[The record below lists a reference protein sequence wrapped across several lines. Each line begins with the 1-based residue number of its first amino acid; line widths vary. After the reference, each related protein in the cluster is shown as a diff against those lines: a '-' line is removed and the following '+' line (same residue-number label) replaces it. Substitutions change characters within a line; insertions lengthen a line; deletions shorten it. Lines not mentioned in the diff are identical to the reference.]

1 MGSPHPS
8 PVRQGIY
15 LRGPDRR
22 SRLIQLPATFA
33 ALIEK
38 AAFIFDID
46 RNIYDVLIVLAEEE
60 DCEIEEDSL
69 PVLHDRER
77 LLVKAI
83 PRNQTDPGMLGYQSQ
98 NAIAGPSHRLELP
111 AIEPPP
117 APFPTLLDLPPDLS
131 HDNMLVPSSA
141 SQQGQTATSLPSV
154 MKVKTCPNQNQA
166 ARTAKEITTAHTSLN
181 SAHGVAS
188 SARSP
193 TALPTASTGSSTT
206 SSGATVPTR
215 RKRDIRKERKKHAE
229 RTIAREKAAIE
240 AEEAAAAAAAAA
252 RADASSSSSQ
262 GQSIQS
268 IGGKGEAGGTLN
280 GDQSRRRI
288 SFVGLP
294 DESEES
300 SEAGQKEKG
309 LPSDGST
316 MAKNEIAVSPS
327 GNALKAVWD
336 PDDSGEESQESPA
349 KKRKLNAEAALASRR
364 QQQPLPPSQQEQ
376 QQRQAPPQRQLEQ
389 VQPQP
394 QQVPQQSKHEGEQ
407 GMQLPV
413 RHSDEHRGSQQLRVQ
428 DQLPSEAQ
436 IRRIDEPQ
444 QSGTG
449 ILSTRQKGKAKETS
463 PEKAAVGSGSAND
476 SSPSMPS
483 AQGRVRSASYKA
495 VTSQPS
501 SDNIIEISED
511 SEEEEFTGISPTRHY
526 SSQSPS
532 QSPNKLV
539 LPRGRPPVDP
549 EKRAEYERIK
559 EEIKRQK
566 LTSPDTIM
574 SPAAS
579 QERRRYS
586 SPSKAGSHTGGRLP
600 SLLGKNTS
608 GSASSSQP
616 IQTSHPGKNTSGSA
630 PSSQPIQTSHPSTT
644 SEDVVGETPPGSPVL
659 QQSVDIVLP
668 PTRRLQLQQL
678 PTPPPSRQAP
688 KKAPA
693 SRGGVGANE
702 HITGTIRH
710 SEIGPKLTAMD
721 IDSGSNGAN
730 LPTSDEPVAMDVDS
744 GPVEASASA
753 SNEGAK
759 KGKQAETAK
768 EDQLIRSSTNLMA
781 AAAASAANRASLP
794 AQASTPAKKS
804 DTNAESTS
812 SVVRVEIPIST
823 TMTGVSTP
831 PASRQPVSAPMS
843 GQASSK
849 PMSLP
854 VANATPSSS
863 TVQASSVAMP
873 STVGVWSATAKVSHS
888 QSSSQASPARQDESA
903 RHPAHSRSETVS
915 SPPVATPS
923 MSLEI
928 AYQAA
933 SNLVEQV
940 VNHPSNDFI
949 NGKSIRDF
957 SRFVN
962 EHPEGRINLLV
973 IRKRVETRYYHG
985 PRYAEWQTENAP
997 LFNFAAE
1004 LNRSWENMRA
1014 FFGPE
1019 SRQAKSVS
1027 ELQTFSSRMLDEWTK
1042 SKKSQG
1048 SRSSSGAVTASTG
1061 SVSGSGSAG
1070 ASTNG
1075 ASASNGSGAGLTAD
1089 GNGRNKRSGNTSGRS
1104 TPVLDAKAIQSAAR
1118 NGGQLPSALGLS
1130 MSTSSSQGS
1139 NGAGGPRAKGTTSTS
1154 TESDTSS
1161 GSQAWQS
1168 WIAKTMPGKLLNKA
1182 LGTSQANTSSGSS
1195 GSGTASNEQNS
1206 SDSSSTVDVRALS
1219 WKDA

>member
-98 NAIAGPSHRLELP
+98 NAIAGPSHRVELP

-117 APFPTLLDLPPDLS
+117 APFPTFLDLPSDLS

-141 SQQGQTATSLPSV
+141 SQQGQTAASLPSV

-215 RKRDIRKERKKHAE
+215 RKRDVRKERKKHAE
-229 RTIAREKAAIE
+229 RTIARERAAIE
-240 AEEAAAAAAAAA
+240 AEEAAAAAA

-300 SEAGQKEKG
+300 SEASEKEKG

-364 QQQPLPPSQQEQ
+364 EQQPLPPSQQEQ
-376 QQRQAPPQRQLEQ
+376 QQQQQAPPQRELEQ

-413 RHSDEHRGSQQLRVQ
+413 RHSDELRGSHQLRVQ
-428 DQLPSEAQ
+428 DQLSSEAQ

-449 ILSTRQKGKAKETS
+449 TLSTRQKGKAKETS
-463 PEKAAVGSGSAND
+463 PEKAAAGSGSANGP
-476 SSPSMPS
+476 SPFMPS
-483 AQGRVRSASYKA
+483 AHGRVRSTSHKA
-495 VTSQPS
+495 VTSPSS

-511 SEEEEFTGISPTRHY
+511 SEEEEFTGISPTRQY

-566 LTSPDTIM
+566 LTSPDTTM

-586 SPSKAGSHTGGRLP
+586 SPSKAGSHAGGRLP

-616 IQTSHPGKNTSGSA
+616 IQTSHP
-630 PSSQPIQTSHPSTT
+630 STT
-644 SEDVVGETPPGSPVL
+644 SKDVVGETPPGSPVL

-710 SEIGPKLTAMD
+710 SETGPKSTAMD

-730 LPTSDEPVAMDVDS
+730 LPTSDEPVAMHVDS
-744 GPVEASASA
+744 GPSASA

-804 DTNAESTS
+804 DTNAESTTP
-812 SVVRVEIPIST
+812 VVRVEIPIST

-849 PMSLP
+849 PMSPP

-873 STVGVWSATAKVSHS
+873 STVGVWSATAKTSHS

-1019 SRQAKSVS
+1019 SKQAKSVS
-1027 ELQTFSSRMLDEWTK
+1027 ELQTFSSRVLDEWTK

-1048 SRSSSGAVTASTG
+1048 SRSNSGAATG
-1061 SVSGSGSAG
+1061 GVSGSGSAG
-1070 ASTNG
+1070 ASANG
-1075 ASASNGSGAGLTAD
+1075 ASASNGSGAGSTAD
-1089 GNGRNKRSGNTSGRS
+1089 GHSRNKRSGNTSGRS

-1139 NGAGGPRAKGTTSTS
+1139 NGTGGPRAKGTTSTS

-1182 LGTSQANTSSGSS
+1182 LGTSQANSSS
-1195 GSGTASNEQNS
+1195 GSGSGSNEQNS

-1219 WKDA
+1219 SKDA